1 MVAYREMHFGP
12 QGIFLMEYH
21 KWQPGQIGNKAEL
34 QNHFQ
39 LSYYIQ
45 ERESVIL
52 VSFPSKN

>member
-1 MVAYREMHFGP
+1 MHFGP

-52 VSFPSKN
+52 VSFHSKN